1 MTALG
6 QTDLITQSE
15 TCRDRAPDLL
25 RIIGILDEIVPQPY
39 GIFHGRANALKPQNP
54 VKTKCNKHYESKAV
68 LTRRPQR
75 PSEAH
80 SAPQQ
85 TYRSPTC
92 EHQSARHITRS
103 GGNLWKA
110 SKYLAWKNVSSFK
123 EIPSSNWGFTPIS
136 KNWAFHQRKKHVRSI
151 FRPSVEQIVCRERKE
166 DNSCCVWSLFSLHL
180 APPRWNSRALFF
192 CSLCTY
198 CTYGSQRSQLIM
210 HCLHVEVWHCA
221 HCVDFMYFM
230 FGSEVWQDMEL
241 TTVALATRFSISKG
255 NMMWHTPFVSLPV
268 VCISVPHTVN
278 LWPNDPSKVLLQS
291 S

>member
-1 MTALG
+1 MQQAL
-6 QTDLITQSE
+6 LSK
-15 TCRDRAPDLL
+15 
-25 RIIGILDEIVPQPY
+25 V
-39 GIFHGRANALKPQNP
+39 
-54 VKTKCNKHYESKAV
+54 SKAV
-68 LTRRPQR
+68 LTRRLQR

-166 DNSCCVWSLFSLHL
+166 DNSCCVWSLFSKTIPFSERTRLTCIS
-180 APPRWNSRALFF
+180 PPRFT
-192 CSLCTY
+192 SLCKTASFFLCTN

-210 HCLHVEVWHCA
+210 HCLHVEVWHNWQLRHWVPWVPVLQVWIE

-230 FGSEVWQDMEL
+230 FGSDKIWN
-241 TTVALATRFSISKG
+241 S
-255 NMMWHTPFVSLPV
+255 P
-268 VCISVPHTVN
+268 
-278 LWPNDPSKVLLQS
+278 LLR
-291 S
+291 